1 MLQAPNVS
9 MLLILAIFFAVL
21 WLLNRFVFRP
31 VGAILDERE
40 RESTTASQA
49 YAGALAEFQAAAD
62 KIEADLSLA
71 RREALKLREERRA
84 EGMQLRSGKIE
95 QVKAEAAGRLSGAS
109 AELELHSRK
118 VAADLPSRVA
128 ALAQLL
134 AEKILGRKVAA

>member
-21 WLLNRFVFRP
+21 WLLNRFIFRP

-40 RESTTASQA
+40 RDSTTASQA
-49 YAGALAEFQAAAD
+49 YAEALAEFQAAAD

-84 EGMQLRSGKIE
+84 EGMHLRSGKIE
-95 QVKAEAAGRLSGAS
+95 QVKAETAEKLSGAS
-109 AELELHSRK
+109 SDLEQHSRQI
-118 VAADLPSRVA
+118 AADLPARVA

>member
-21 WLLNRFVFRP
+21 WLLNRFIFRP

-40 RESTTASQA
+40 RDSTTASQT
-49 YAGALAEFQAAAD
+49 YAEALAEFQAAAD

-84 EGMQLRSGKIE
+84 EGMHLRSGKIE
-95 QVKAEAAGRLSGAS
+95 QVKAETAEKLSGAS
-109 AELELHSRK
+109 ADLEQHSRK
-118 VAADLPSRVA
+118 IVADLPVRVA

>member
-21 WLLNRFVFRP
+21 WLLNRFVFQP
-31 VGAILDERE
+31 VTAILDERE
-40 RESTTASQA
+40 RDSTTASQA
-49 YAGALAEFQAAAD
+49 YAEALAEFQAAAD

-71 RREALKLREERRA
+71 RREALKLREDRRA
-84 EGMQLRSGKIE
+84 EGMQLRSQRIE
-95 QVKAEAAGRLSGAS
+95 QVKTETAEKLSGAS
-109 AELELHSRK
+109 TELEQHSRR
-118 VAADLPSRVA
+118 VATDLPARVA